1 MNIFITGA
9 ESGIGNEVAFRLLQE
24 GHRVF
29 ATYYLQKNIERLNQ
43 LNNGQ
48 NLFLYQLDVTKA
60 SQIDSA
66 CLSAIQEMG
75 SLDILINVAGIAYFN
90 SPLTTSDAEFS
101 RTLDVNVKGYF
112 YLSKRLLPYL
122 QKSKKAQIIN
132 MSSIWGLK
140 GSANMFSYS
149 VSKFAVQGISNS
161 LREFCTPLGI
171 KVSNIILDKVDTD
184 FRDNMTEYLSFSDDQ
199 KNLMIKPSDVAESV
213 SYLINSSPNLL
224 VSSIT
229 LDAFLWR

>member
-90 SPLTTSDAEFS
+90 SPLTTSDAVFS